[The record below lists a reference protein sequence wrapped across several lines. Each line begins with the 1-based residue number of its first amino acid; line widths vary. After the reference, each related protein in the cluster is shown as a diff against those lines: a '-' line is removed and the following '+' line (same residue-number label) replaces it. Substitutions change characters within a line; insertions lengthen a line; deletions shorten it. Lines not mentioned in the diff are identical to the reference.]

1 MRSKVVVANWK
12 MHGSKESAIQLV
24 GDLKQQTATLQN
36 VEVAVCVPYVYLES
50 VHQLLVGDA
59 IKLGAQN
66 VNEHEQ
72 GAYTGEISAKMLLD
86 FNTQYVLVGH
96 SERRTLF
103 HESDQQ
109 IAEKFVA
116 AQAAGLI
123 PILCVG
129 EHLEQRQKGETEQ
142 LVESQLATVI
152 EKCGGEWKQAVI
164 AYEPIWAIGTG
175 QTASPEQAQEIHQ
188 FIRQRLVAMVGT
200 RAASTPI
207 LYGGSVKAENAAQ
220 LFEMDDIDGGLVGG
234 ASLDAGEFSKICHA
248 AR

>member
-1 MRSKVVVANWK
+1 MRSKLVVANWK
-12 MHGSKESAIQLV
+12 MHGSKESALQLI
-24 GDLKQQTATLQN
+24 GDLKLKTATLQN
-36 VEVAVCVPYVYLES
+36 VEVAICVPYVYLELARQS
-50 VHQLLVGDA
+50 LAGGG

-72 GAYTGEISAKMLLD
+72 GAYTGEISAKMLMD

-96 SERRTLF
+96 SERRGLY
-103 HESDQQ
+103 HESNQQ

-116 AQAAGLI
+116 AQSVGLI
-123 PILCVG
+123 PILCIG

-142 LVESQLATVI
+142 LVESQLSAVI
-152 EKCGGEWKQAVI
+152 DACGAEWKPAVI

-200 RAASTPI
+200 QAESTPI
-207 LYGGSVKAENAAQ
+207 LYGGSVKSDNAAQ

-234 ASLDAGEFSKICHA
+234 ASLDAVEFSKICHA